1 MQDQDFEQL
10 GLFYLGKGYDPSKRK
25 LQDDLLLYES
35 KDLTTH
41 AVCVGMTGSGK
52 TGLCLALLEEAAID
66 GIPVIA
72 IDPKGDIGNLLL
84 TFPELRAQD
93 FQPWVDPAEAARR
106 GLSVDAFA
114 EQTAELWRKGLA
126 DWGQDGARI
135 KRLRDAADLAI
146 YTPGS
151 SAGLPLT
158 VLRSFNAP
166 PAGFAEQDPE
176 GFRDRIASDIS
187 GLLALLG
194 IVADP
199 ISSREHIL
207 LSNLL
212 DQSWRAGKDLDL
224 PSLIRG
230 IQNPPFDKIGVIDLE
245 TIYPAKDRFALAMSL
260 NNLIASPGFASWMEG
275 EPLDIGRLLHT
286 PEGKP
291 RVSILS
297 IAHLD
302 DRERMFFVTIL
313 LNEVLSW
320 ARTQPGTS
328 SLRAILYMDEVFGY
342 FPPSANPPSKKPMLT
357 LLKQA
362 RAYGL
367 GVVLATQNPV
377 DLDYKGLSNT
387 GTWFLGRLQTE
398 RDKARVL
405 EGLEGASTAA
415 GQAFDRAKIEKILA
429 GLGNR
434 VFLMNNVH
442 DDAPV
447 VFQSRWDLSYLRG
460 PLTRDQIRTLMAPRK
475 GTEPAK
481 NGARAPKEVEKP
493 ADVKAKKPAAPAPDE
508 DSGSTDTAPAAPP
521 QEAAGSHR
529 PLLPP
534 DVPEFFV
541 PSRGSSRSK
550 SGASLLYRPALLG
563 RAQLHFVDKKA
574 NLDLWRDVALLK
586 VMVDDSLPDDIWEE
600 SQVYQGPEEPIELEK
615 EPEDGATYAELPR
628 ELNWAKFYVD
638 QARSLKTHLY
648 REQTLTLWSC
658 PELAA
663 ISNPDESEKDFRVRL
678 TQSSREERDRR
689 IDALRAKYAPKF
701 QALERKRAQ
710 ARERLDREQARA
722 NQSTFDAVVSAGSSF
737 LKYWMSKK
745 TVSATNMG
753 RATSAAKAAGRAYKK
768 QTEVGGMTEVL
779 DQINQEQFDL
789 DEEFKREIE
798 SARMGLSPESFAL
811 EPIEIRPRKGDLAVD
826 KVSLAW
832 TPWTVSSNGHAE
844 AAY

>member
-1 MQDQDFEQL
+1 MHDQDYEQL
-10 GLFYLGKGYDPSKRK
+10 GLFYLGKAYDPAKRK

-84 TFPELRAQD
+84 TFPNLKPDD
-93 FQPWVDPAEAARR
+93 FKPWVDPAEASRR
-106 GLSVDAFA
+106 GLTVDAFA
-114 EQTAELWRKGLA
+114 EQTAELWKKGLA
-126 DWGQDGARI
+126 DWGQDGERI
-135 KRLRDAADLAI
+135 ARLREAADLAI

-158 VLRSFNAP
+158 VMRSFDAP
-166 PAGFAEQDPE
+166 PEGFAEDDAE
-176 GFRDRIASDIS
+176 GFRDRIASDVS

-194 IVADP
+194 IDADP

-207 LSNLL
+207 LSNLF
-212 DQSWRAGKDLDL
+212 DHSWRAGKDLDIAA
-224 PSLIRG
+224 LIRG
-230 IQNPPFDKIGVIDLE
+230 IQTPPFDKIGVIDLE
-245 TIYPAKDRFALAMSL
+245 TIYPAKERFSLAMSL

-286 PEGKP
+286 REGKP

-297 IAHLD
+297 IAHLA
-302 DRERMFFVTIL
+302 DRERMFFLTIL

-320 ARTQPGTS
+320 ARSQPGTS
-328 SLRAILYMDEVFGY
+328 SLRAILYMDEVYGY
-342 FPPSANPPSKKPMLT
+342 FPPTSNPPSKKPMLT

-377 DLDYKGLSNT
+377 DLDYKGLSNA

-415 GQAFDRAKIEKILA
+415 GQAFDRGKIEKILS

-460 PLTRDQIRTLMAPRK
+460 PLTRDQIRTLMADRK
-475 GTEPAK
+475 ES
-481 NGARAPKEVEKP
+481 
-493 ADVKAKKPAAPAPDE
+493 AKK
-508 DSGSTDTAPAAPP
+508 S
-521 QEAAGSHR
+521 AAGSSPKAKPNAVEAPPAEEKDEHPVPASPQTKEAPKVASSQR

-534 DVPEFFV
+534 DIAESFIPTREPIRAKPGDV
-541 PSRGSSRSK
+541 
-550 SGASLLYRPALLG
+550 LLYRPALLG
-563 RAQLHFVDKKA
+563 QAQLHFVDKKS
-574 NLDLWRDVALLK
+574 NVDIWRDVALLK
-586 VMVDDSLPDDIWEE
+586 VITDGSLPDDVWADSRVYE
-600 SQVYQGPEEPIELEK
+600 SAEEPIELEK
-615 EPEDGATYAELPR
+615 EPEEAATFAGLPAELNR
-628 ELNWAKFYVD
+628 SKRYVD
-638 QARSLKTHLY
+638 EAKSLKNYLY
-648 REQTLTLWSC
+648 REQVLTLWSC
-658 PELAA
+658 PELSTVS
-663 ISNPDESEKDFRVRL
+663 IPDESEKDFRVRL
-678 TQSSREERDRR
+678 TQTSREERDKR
-689 IDALRAKYAPKF
+689 IEAIRAKYAPKF
-701 QALERKRAQ
+701 QALERRRAQ
-710 ARERLDREQARA
+710 AKEKLQLEQAQA
-722 NQSTFDAVVSAGSSF
+722 TKSTLDAVVSVGSSI
-737 LKYWMSKK
+737 LKGWLSKK

-753 RATSAAKAAGRAYKK
+753 RATSAAKAAERAYK
-768 QTEVGGMTEVL
+768 QRGDVGGAAEVL
-779 DQINQEQFDL
+779 DQINRELLDL
-789 DEEFKREIE
+789 DEEFKREVE
-798 SARMGLSPESFAL
+798 TAKLALSPESFVI
-811 EPIEIRPRKGDLAVD
+811 EPVPIRPRKGDLTVD
-826 KVSLAW
+826 RVILAW
-832 TPWTVSSNGHAE
+832 TPWKVTESGQHE
-844 AAY
+844 AVF

>member
-1 MQDQDFEQL
+1 MREQDYEQL
-10 GLFYLGKGYDPSKRK
+10 GLFYLGKVYDPARRK

-84 TFPELRAQD
+84 TFPELRAED
-93 FQPWVDPAEAARR
+93 FQPWVDPAEALRR
-106 GLSVDAFA
+106 GVTVEAFA
-114 EQTAELWRKGLA
+114 AQTAEQWRKGLA
-126 DWGQDGARI
+126 DWDQDGARI
-135 KRLRDAADLAI
+135 ARLREAADLAI

-158 VLRSFNAP
+158 VLRSFDAP
-166 PAGFAEQDPE
+166 PDGLADQDPE
-176 GFRDRIASDIS
+176 AFRDRIAADVS

-194 IVADP
+194 IDADP
-199 ISSREHIL
+199 ISGREHIL
-207 LSNLL
+207 LSNLF
-212 DQSWRAGKDLDL
+212 DASWRAGKNLDL
-224 PSLIRG
+224 AGLIRG
-230 IQNPPFDKIGVIDLE
+230 IQAPPFDKIGVIDLE
-245 TIYPAKDRFALAMSL
+245 TIYPAKERFALAMSL

-286 PEGKP
+286 AEGKP

-297 IAHLD
+297 IAHLA

-320 ARTQPGTS
+320 ARSQPGTS

-377 DLDYKGLSNT
+377 DLDYKGLSNA

-405 EGLEGASTAA
+405 EGLEGASAAA
-415 GQAFDRAKIEKILA
+415 GQAFDRGKVEKILA
-429 GLGNR
+429 GLGSR

-442 DDAPV
+442 DDSPV
-447 VFQSRWDLSYLRG
+447 VFQTRWDLSYLRG

-475 GTEPAK
+475 EPKAAK
-481 NGARAPKEVEKP
+481 PPAPSKAAPKPIAEEVEGDGAEADP
-493 ADVKAKKPAAPAPDE
+493 ASKVE
-508 DSGSTDTAPAAPP
+508 TT
-521 QEAAGSHR
+521 AGSHR

-534 DVPEFFV
+534 DIPESFV
-541 PSRGSSRSK
+541 PVRGSIPAK
-550 SGASLLYRPALLG
+550 SADALLYRPGLLG

-574 NLDLWRDVALLK
+574 NIDLWRDVALLQ
-586 VMVDDSLPDDIWEE
+586 VIEDGSLPEDVWDQ
-600 SQVYQGPEEPIELEK
+600 SQVFEAAEDPIELEK
-615 EPEDGATYAELPR
+615 DPEDGATFAELPP
-628 ELNWAKFYVD
+628 ELNRAKLYAS
-638 QARSLKTHLY
+638 QAKSLKTYLY
-648 REQTLTLWSC
+648 REHTLTLFSC
-658 PELAA
+658 AELAA
-663 ISNPDESEKDFRVRL
+663 VSTPDESEKDFRVRL

-689 IDALRAKYAPKF
+689 IDALRAQYAPKF
-701 QALERKRAQ
+701 QALERRRAK
-710 ARERLDREQARA
+710 ARERLELEQAQA
-722 NQSTFDAVVSAGSSF
+722 TKSTLDAVVSAGSSF

-745 TVSATNMG
+745 TVSVTNMG
-753 RATSAAKAAGRAYKK
+753 RATSAAKAAGRAYK
-768 QTEVGGMTEVL
+768 QREDVGPAAEVL
-779 DQINQEQFDL
+779 DQINREILDL
-789 DEEFKREIE
+789 DEEFKREAE
-798 SARMGLSPESFAL
+798 AAKLPLSPESFAI
-811 EPIEIRPRKGDLAVD
+811 EPMPIRPRKGDLAVD
-826 KVSLAW
+826 KVILAW
-832 TPWTVSSNGHAE
+832 TPWKVTSSGNPE
-844 AAY
+844 AVY

>member
-1 MQDQDFEQL
+1 MHEQDYEQL
-10 GLFYLGKGYDPSKRK
+10 GLFYLGKVYDPAKRA

-84 TFPELRAQD
+84 TFPELRPED
-93 FQPWVDPAEAARR
+93 FQPWVDPAEAQRR
-106 GLSVDAFA
+106 GVTVEAFA
-114 EQTAELWRKGLA
+114 EQTAAQWKKGLA
-126 DWGQDGARI
+126 DWDQDGGRI
-135 KRLRDAADLAI
+135 SRLRKAADLAI

-158 VLRSFNAP
+158 VLRSFDAP
-166 PAGFAEQDPE
+166 AAGLADQDPE
-176 GFRDRIASDIS
+176 AFRDRIAADVS

-194 IVADP
+194 IDADP

-207 LSNLL
+207 LSNLF
-212 DQSWRAGKDLDL
+212 DASWRDGKNLDL
-224 PSLIRG
+224 AGLIRG
-230 IQNPPFDKIGVIDLE
+230 IQNPPFDKVGVIDLE
-245 TIYPAKDRFALAMSL
+245 TIYPAKERFTLAMSL

-275 EPLDIGRLLHT
+275 EPLDVGRLLHT
-286 PEGKP
+286 AEGKP

-297 IAHLD
+297 IAHLA

-320 ARTQPGTS
+320 ARAQPGTS

-377 DLDYKGLSNT
+377 DLDYKGLSNA

-405 EGLEGASTAA
+405 EGLEGASAAA
-415 GQAFDRAKIEKILA
+415 GQVFDRGKVEKILA
-429 GLGNR
+429 GLGSR

-447 VFQSRWDLSYLRG
+447 VFQTRWDLSYLRG
-460 PLTRDQIRTLMAPRK
+460 PLTRDQIRTLTAPRK
-475 GTEPAK
+475 EPGSAQPT
-481 NGARAPKEVEKP
+481 AAAVRRPEDDRT
-493 ADVKAKKPAAPAPDE
+493 ADNPETQADPTPAATP
-508 DSGSTDTAPAAPP
+508 ST
-521 QEAAGSHR
+521 AAGSHR

-534 DVPEFFV
+534 DVPESFV
-541 PSRGSSRSK
+541 PARGPGRAK
-550 SGASLLYRPALLG
+550 SGDALLYRPALLG

-574 NLDLWRDVALLK
+574 NVDLWRDVALLK
-586 VMVDDSLPDDIWEE
+586 VITDGSLPDDVWDQ
-600 SQVYQGPEEPIELEK
+600 SQVFEAAENPIELEND
-615 EPEDGATYAELPR
+615 PEDGAAFADLPP
-628 ELNWAKFYVD
+628 ELNRAKLYVS
-638 QARSLKTHLY
+638 QAKSLKTHLY
-648 REQTLTLWSC
+648 REHTLTLFSC
-658 PELAA
+658 AELAA
-663 ISNPDESEKDFRVRL
+663 VSTPDESEKDFRVRL

-689 IDALRAKYAPKF
+689 IDALRAQYAPKF
-701 QALERKRAQ
+701 QALERRRAQ
-710 ARERLDREQARA
+710 ARERLDREQAQA
-722 NQSTFDAVVSAGSSF
+722 SKSTLDAVVSAGSSF
-737 LKYWMSKK
+737 LKYWMSRK
-745 TVSATNMG
+745 TVSVTNMG
-753 RATSAAKAAGRAYKK
+753 RATSAAKAAGRAYK
-768 QTEVGGMTEVL
+768 QREDVGPAAEVL
-779 DQINQEQFDL
+779 DQINREILDL
-789 DEEFKREIE
+789 DEEFRREAEAAKLPI
-798 SARMGLSPESFAL
+798 SPESFTL
-811 EPIEIRPRKGDLAVD
+811 EAMPVRPRKGDLAVD
-826 KVSLAW
+826 AVVLAW
-832 TPWTVSSNGHAE
+832 TPWNVNADGRAE